1 MADEEDVLA
10 EDLSA
15 RHIHRPVLKEDVLH
29 RDEVALVHDL
39 LTHPV
44 VMHEVSSHSY
54 PCPPLVEDRFAHVC
68 PARLPDDR
76 ERLSFGWVS
85 EGYSFQTGSFRA
97 TCL

>member
-1 MADEEDVLA
+1 
-10 EDLSA
+10 
-15 RHIHRPVLKEDVLH
+15 
-29 RDEVALVHDL
+29 
-39 LTHPV
+39 